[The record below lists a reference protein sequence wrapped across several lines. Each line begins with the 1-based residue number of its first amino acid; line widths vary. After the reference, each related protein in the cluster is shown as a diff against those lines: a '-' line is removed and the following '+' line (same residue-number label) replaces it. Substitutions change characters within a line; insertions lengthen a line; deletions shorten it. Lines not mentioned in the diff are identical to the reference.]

1 MHKLTHILLY
11 NILAL
16 YCYGCSATNSI
27 KLTKTLLTSTPQDCT
42 HFLSPIK
49 HGDELVVPYAPEKV
63 MASFLRYYFSPW
75 EQPFISFSLNQLCE
89 SQKKK
94 INQLLQNPGWGL
106 NRHPNS
112 TNFIEEIRKN
122 MDVDN
127 FSNFQHPAI
136 VLHGTNLRSIPSDK
150 PSFSCPFA
158 DGEGYPFDNWQES
171 YLTPNEPLY
180 LLHTTQDGAWYL
192 ALTGSHTFGWVQR
205 QDVALVTPAF
215 IAEWRTGKY
224 VTPLQDNIPVKD
236 SSTAPLARVGQLM
249 PLTKEQ
255 TSQNSYQV
263 LRVATDAQGYA
274 IIKIAAVS
282 KQEINLMPL
291 LATPN
296 NMARL
301 ANNLIGQPYSWGGL
315 QGYRDCSALLKDLL
329 MPFGIWMPRDSGPQS
344 KAGKRISIEGLKN
357 EQKQALIVGQG
368 IPFFSLLWMPGHIVL
383 YIGAQEGKTYVYN
396 DIWGLRTGEK
406 TRAII
411 GRTAIMSADLG
422 KQYSNIE
429 ATLLDRFKSLINLEN
444 RLTKP
449 DDDLELFK
457 AQ

>member
-1 MHKLTHILLY
+1 MRKLTHILLY
-11 NILAL
+11 NLLAL
-16 YCYGCSATNSI
+16 HCYGCGATNSI
-27 KLTKTLLTSTPQDCT
+27 KLTKSLLTNTSQDCT
-42 HFLSPIK
+42 HYLSSTK
-49 HGDELVVPYAPEKV
+49 HGDELIVSYAPEKV
-63 MASFLRYYFSPW
+63 MTSFLRYYFSPW

-89 SQKKK
+89 AQKKK
-94 INQLLQNPGWGL
+94 ISQLLQNPGWAL
-106 NRHPNS
+106 NRHPINA
-112 TNFIEEIRKN
+112 NFITEISKN
-122 MDVDN
+122 IDIDN
-127 FSNFQHPAI
+127 FPNFQQPAI
-136 VLHGTNLRSIPSDK
+136 VVHGTNLRSVPCDK

-180 LLHTTQDGAWYL
+180 LLHTTQDGAWYF
-192 ALTGSHTFGWVQR
+192 AVTGSHTLGWVQR

-224 VTPLQDNIPVKD
+224 VTPLQDNISVKD
-236 SSTAPLARVGQLM
+236 SPCAPLTRVGQLM
-249 PLTKEQ
+249 PLAKDQ
-255 TSQNSYQV
+255 PNQNCYQV
-263 LRVATDAQGYA
+263 LTVATDAQGYA

-282 KQEINLMPL
+282 KQEIGLMPL

-296 NMARL
+296 NMAHIT
-301 ANNLIGQPYSWGGL
+301 NNLIGQPYSWGGL

-329 MPFGIWMPRDSGPQS
+329 MPFGIWMPRDSGPQA
-344 KAGKRISIEGLKN
+344 KAGKRISLEGLKN
-357 EQKQALIVGQG
+357 EQKQALIVAQG

-383 YIGAQEGKTYVYN
+383 YIGAQEDKIYVYN

-411 GRTAIMSADLG
+411 GRTAIMPADFG
-422 KQYSNIE
+422 KQHSNIE
-429 ATLLDRFKSLINLEN
+429 ATLLDRFKSLISLEN

-449 DDDLELFK
+449 DDSLELFK